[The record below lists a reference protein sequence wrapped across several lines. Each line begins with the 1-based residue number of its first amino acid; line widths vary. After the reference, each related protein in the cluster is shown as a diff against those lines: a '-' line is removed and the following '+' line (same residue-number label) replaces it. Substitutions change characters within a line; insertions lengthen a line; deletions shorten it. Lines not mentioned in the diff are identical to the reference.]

1 MTRPVTVIK
10 VGGGASR
17 DAARLIAARSSSE
30 SVCVVHGGGPQITAL
45 MRELRVEPRFHA
57 GRRITDEATLACVE
71 QGLRLVS
78 AELCGA
84 LGDLNVAASGY
95 PGGVV
100 IAVPV
105 PELGLVGSPVGAQT
119 TELDAV
125 LARGGVPVV
134 SPLGRGAA
142 GELLNVNADDAAAEI
157 ALRLGASELC
167 FLTDV
172 AGVLDEQGSLIET
185 LSAALPPAAASG
197 GMLPKLAACSRALA
211 AGVETVRIGATEVT
225 A

>member
-10 VGGGASR
+10 VGGGATR
-17 DAARLIAARSSSE
+17 DAARLIAARSASE

-57 GRRITDEATLACVE
+57 GRRITDEAALACVE

-100 IAVPV
+100 I
-105 PELGLVGSPVGAQT
+105 EI
-119 TELDAV
+119 
-125 LARGGVPVV
+125 
-134 SPLGRGAA
+134 GRAH
-142 GELLNVNADDAAAEI
+142 V
-157 ALRLGASELC
+157 
-167 FLTDV
+167 
-172 AGVLDEQGSLIET
+172 
-185 LSAALPPAAASG
+185 
-197 GMLPKLAACSRALA
+197 
-211 AGVETVRIGATEVT
+211 
-225 A
+225 